1 VQELWADFYSVLE
14 RNGGKECRGYLSMLR
29 QECRQPSPE
38 FCDTACAA
46 ELGGFAGV
54 SPRPRQCD
62 EDLTYS

>member
-1 VQELWADFYSVLE
+1 
-14 RNGGKECRGYLSMLR
+14 MLR